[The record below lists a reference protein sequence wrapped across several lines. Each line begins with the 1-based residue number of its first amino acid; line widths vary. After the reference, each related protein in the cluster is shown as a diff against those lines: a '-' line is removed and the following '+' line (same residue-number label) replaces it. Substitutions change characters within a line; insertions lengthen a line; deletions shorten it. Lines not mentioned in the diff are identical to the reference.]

1 VALEGR
7 PRGTLVVTGHRLYD
21 VVRLRR
27 GGRHLLTLTPDPG
40 VEAYAFTFG

>member
-1 VALEGR
+1 MLDGR
-7 PRGTLVVTGHRLYD
+7 RRGRLVVDGHRLYD

-27 GGRHLLTLTPDPG
+27 GGRHLLRLSLDPG